1 MSETKVEVEA
11 EALRGKSYQNFIN
24 AIKSPATRKGY
35 INSLKRHLNH
45 LKLKQV
51 DDLLLHA
58 SNPRYIESQIIDY
71 IMALRNDG
79 ISYATIQF
87 LIAPIFTYYM
97 LK

>member
-35 INSLKRHLNH
+35 INSLKRYLSY

-51 DDLLLHA
+51 DD
-58 SNPRYIESQIIDY
+58 
-71 IMALRNDG
+71 
-79 ISYATIQF
+79 F
-87 LIAPIFTYYM
+87 LIQTPVISSPKLLTI
-97 LK
+97 LWL